1 MFVVLDE
8 SSDEDASSD
17 EEMAS
22 DNSNQDDEDAEKS
35 NKNEKDNVNLNEYEN
50 DSSDE
55 EDLRNTIGNVP
66 EHWYDDEDHI
76 GYNLDG
82 KKIMKPSKGDE
93 LDNFLNKM
101 DNPNFGITVH
111 DPQTGQVLVLSLGM
125 LFVFIRVYFKM

>member
-1 MFVVLDE
+1 MFVFVDE
-8 SSDEDASSD
+8 SSDEDGSSD

-22 DNSNQDDEDAEKS
+22 DNSNQDDEDAEQS
-35 NKNEKDNVNLNEYEN
+35 NENEKDNLNEYEN

-82 KKIMKPSKGDE
+82 NKIMKPAKGDE

-111 DPQTGQVLVLSLGM
+111 DPQTGQVLYS
-125 LFVFIRVYFKM
+125 FEI

>member
-1 MFVVLDE
+1 MVVDE

-22 DNSNQDDEDAEKS
+22 DNSNQDGEDAEQS
-35 NKNEKDNVNLNEYEN
+35 DKNENDKDNLNEYEN

>member
-1 MFVVLDE
+1 MFVFVDE
-8 SSDEDASSD
+8 SSDEDGSSD

-22 DNSNQDDEDAEKS
+22 DNSNQDDEDAEQS
-35 NKNEKDNVNLNEYEN
+35 NENDKDNLNEYEN

-82 KKIMKPSKGDE
+82 NKIMKPAKGDE

-111 DPQTGQVLVLSLGM
+111 DPQTGQVLYSFEI
-125 LFVFIRVYFKM
+125 LFLYTI

>member
-1 MFVVLDE
+1 MFVFVDE
-8 SSDEDASSD
+8 SSDEDGSSD

-22 DNSNQDDEDAEKS
+22 DNSNQDDEDAEQS
-35 NKNEKDNVNLNEYEN
+35 NENDKDNELSSYRNEYEN

-82 KKIMKPSKGDE
+82 NKIMKPAKGDE

-111 DPQTGQVLVLSLGM
+111 DPQTGQVIIPSFEI
-125 LFVFIRVYFKM
+125 LFFYKD

>member
-1 MFVVLDE
+1 MVVDE

-22 DNSNQDDEDAEKS
+22 DNSNQDDENAEQS
-35 NKNEKDNVNLNEYEN
+35 DKNENDKDNLNEYEN

-55 EDLRNTIGNVP
+55 EDLRNTIGDVP

-111 DPQTGQVLVLSLGM
+111 DPQTGQVLTLS
-125 LFVFIRVYFKM
+125 FEI

>member
-22 DNSNQDDEDAEKS
+22 DNSNQDDEDAEQS
-35 NKNEKDNVNLNEYEN
+35 NNVNLNEYEN

-125 LFVFIRVYFKM
+125 LFVFIRVYFRM